1 MKDSCQITPVH
12 KSITEEEKMNTQ
24 VTYLAISGLNCPNCA
39 LRVKN
44 ALMNEYGVIEALI
57 DHADGMGEITFNP
70 EIINRSDLVNIIS
83 KAGND
88 GTHSYSAIIIE

>member
-1 MKDSCQITPVH
+1 MKDPCQITPVQ
-12 KSITEEEKMNTQ
+12 KSISEEEKLTTQ

-44 ALMNEYGVIEALI
+44 ALLNKFGVIDALI
-57 DHADGMGEITFNP
+57 DHADGLGEVIFNP
-70 EIINRSDLVNIIS
+70 DIIHRSDLVNIVS
-83 KAGND
+83 NAGND